1 MSSTTTESACGRTC
15 RRCTGDR
22 AAGAVDDR
30 EHTGGR
36 RRDQR
41 PETEFL
47 RERHHVADAEERDAG
62 ADPQG
67 QPHEGQHAGLD
78 RLFRREL
85 ADGGRIL
92 RQALR
97 AVLLSDHFSGS
108 TSAGHQFFGGSRKK
122 HSAHGADHQHVHAD
136 QIEDPD
142 VGIRMQ
148 GVAEDEDERH
158 CAVGESAVDEPGLA
172 ASPLRVPLTDKVDTR
187 RVNQACAD
195 AAAYGE
201 AEVGEDQVC
210 AG

>member
-1 MSSTTTESACGRTC
+1 MIRVCLRPNLSDMTAGH
-15 RRCTGDR
+15 R

-41 PETEFL
+41 PETEL
-47 RERHHVADAEERDAG
+47 LGERHHVADAEERDAG

-78 RLFRREL
+78 RLLRRVL
-85 ADGGRIL
+85 ADGGRVL
-92 RQALR
+92 RRLSAPF
-97 AVLLSDHFSGS
+97 LLFAHFSGS
-108 TSAGHQFFGGSRKK
+108 ISAGHQFFGGSRKK

-136 QIEDPD
+136 QVEDPD
-142 VGIRMQ
+142 VGVRMQ

-158 CAVGESAVDEPGLA
+158 CAVGESAVDEPRLA
-172 ASPLRVPLTDKVDTR
+172 AAPLRVPLTDDVDAR

-201 AEVGEDQVC
+201 AEVGEDQV